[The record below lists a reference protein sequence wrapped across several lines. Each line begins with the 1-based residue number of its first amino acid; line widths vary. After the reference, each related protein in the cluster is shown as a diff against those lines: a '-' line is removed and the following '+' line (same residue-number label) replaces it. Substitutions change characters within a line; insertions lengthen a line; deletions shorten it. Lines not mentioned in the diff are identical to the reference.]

1 MAWYDRLTL
10 GVLMVLCV
18 ALVGALMTLGN
29 HVADLDDRPVPT
41 TIVESP
47 PTTPPTF
54 DLDGNRVVDD
64 RCPNRLFMEC
74 T

>member
-29 HVADLDDRPVPT
+29 HVADLDDRMVGT
-41 TIVESP
+41 TIVP
-47 PTTPPTF
+47 APTTTLPDERPCPVTF
-54 DLDGNRVVDD
+54 SDTYRIEIEE
-64 RCPNRLFMEC
+64 CP
-74 T
+74 

>member
-29 HVADLDDRPVPT
+29 HVADLDDRPIPT
-41 TIVESP
+41 TIVE
-47 PTTPPTF
+47 PTTSTPPPVTVIVEDARPCDDGTF
-54 DLDGNRVVDD
+54 FGD
-64 RCPNRLFMEC
+64 C
-74 T
+74 